1 MLYEVSLKRVEVN
14 EVGLPKEVKEQYL
27 TNDDLFASVE
37 QKAMAM
43 YNNDCDVFAIKRSK
57 AQEVID
63 RRENDE
69 QSIYDAVIVRSD
81 MDDNGVIKNTEYQ
94 VYFHAESLK
103 EATDKILNYTK
114 QSLVDEEVK
123 QVKKT
128 KFIDLI

>member
-1 MLYEVSLKRVEVN
+1 MLYEVSLKRVEIN
-14 EVGLPKEVKEQYL
+14 EVGIPKEVKEQFL
-27 TNDDLFASVE
+27 INDDLFASVE

-81 MDDNGVIKNTEYQ
+81 MDENGVVKNTEYQ
-94 VYFHAESLK
+94 VFFHAESLK

-114 QSLVDEEVK
+114 QSLADEEVK

>member
-27 TNDDLFASVE
+27 INDYLFASVE

-81 MDDNGVIKNTEYQ
+81 MDDNGVVKNTEYQ

>member
-27 TNDDLFASVE
+27 INDDLFASVE

-81 MDDNGVIKNTEYQ
+81 MDDNGVIKNTKYQ

-114 QSLVDEEVK
+114 QSLLDEEVK